1 MPSQSRFTIN
11 GLVDTN
17 RPVMENLEQICNSS
31 GCWFTFDNV
40 TGKWSVVINQ
50 TGTSSRSFDD
60 SNIISG
66 ITLNGTGLTDLYN
79 SVRVTY
85 PRADIK
91 DAEDFVQITLPE
103 AEWNANE
110 VPNTLDITLPLVN
123 NQVQAQLIGFRDLKQ
138 SRVNQIISFEADYT
152 VLGVRAGDIIDVTN
166 SALGLSSALYR
177 VTEVVEN
184 DDQERGITLNITALL
199 YDADVYDE
207 TDLEEYTLTTDNGI
221 YAAGDIGTPDD
232 PQITKYEIDSR
243 PRLVI
248 ETTVPAGR
256 VEGMEFWLATGN
268 SSNTYSLVGT
278 TSAPPGSV
286 FTTGEEVTLDIDNL
300 NAANYYCKTRG
311 FNSTT
316 GGPFSNVSSLIS
328 YVPTQAPE
336 AIDQDAQLVDQNGN
350 LITAFLL
357 SELAAWAFSKAPN
370 WLGNGGILD
379 DLGFDPSGNEFVTSS
394 GALASDSVTAIT
406 QNISEANVIAA
417 LDAQVGNTYAY
428 TVPGNVATRV
438 YNPADGAGNIYS
450 SGVAW
455 SYGGSLLQITVET
468 PPLVASF
475 DYLDPAGNVATKTNF
490 VAQPPLNLIVRKG
503 STFSTATTIA
513 EATIDWQSNRNTF
526 NIDAPTPDTYWVGW
540 RTIPTYDL
548 SMYFPRSETMGGN
561 VAADKEIYFYDYTWV
576 TGLSNFRISQ
586 VMSQ

>member
-11 GLVDTN
+11 GLIDTN
-17 RPVMENLEQICNSS
+17 RPVMQNLEEICNSS

-40 TGKWSVVINQ
+40 TGRWSVIINQ
-50 TGTSSRSFDD
+50 AGNSTFSFNN

-85 PRADIK
+85 PLADIK

-103 AEWNANE
+103 AQWNPNE
-110 VPNTLDITLPLVN
+110 VQNTLDISLPLVN

-138 SRVNQIISFEADYT
+138 SRVNEIISFEADYT
-152 VLGVRAGDIIDVTN
+152 ALGIRAGDIVDVTN
-166 SALGLSSALYR
+166 SALGLNQALYR
-177 VTEVVEN
+177 ITEVVES
-184 DDQERGITLNITALL
+184 DDVDRGITLSITAIL
-199 YDADVYDE
+199 YAADVYDE
-207 TDLEEYTLTTDNGI
+207 DDLQQYTISTENGI
-221 YAAGDIGTPDD
+221 VAAGAIGTPPT
-232 PQITKYEIDSR
+232 PQITKFDIDSR

-248 ETTVPAGR
+248 ETDVPAGR
-256 VEGMEFWLATGN
+256 VEAMEFWLATGN
-268 SSNTYSLVGT
+268 SGNTYNLVGT
-278 TSAPPGSV
+278 TAAPPGSV
-286 FTTGEEVTLDIDNL
+286 FTVSEEVTLDIDNL
-300 NAANYYCKTRG
+300 NAANYFCKTRG
-311 FNSTT
+311 INSTT
-316 GGPFSNVSSLIS
+316 SGPFSNVSSLIS
-328 YVPTQAPE
+328 YVPTQAPD
-336 AIDQDAQLVDQNGN
+336 AINQNANLVDENGN

-379 DLGFDPSGNEFVTSS
+379 DLGFNTSGNDFVTST

-406 QNISEANVIAA
+406 QNIAEANVIAS
-417 LDAQVGNTYAY
+417 LSAQVGNTYAF
-428 TVPGNVATRV
+428 TVPGNVSTRV
-438 YNPADGAGNIYS
+438 YNPADGIGNISS
-450 SGVAW
+450 SGVNW
-455 SYGGSLLQITVET
+455 SFGGSLLQITVET

-475 DYLDPAGNVATKTNF
+475 DYIDPAGNVATKTNF

-526 NIDAPTPDTYWVGW
+526 NIDAPTSDTYWVGW

-548 SMYFPRSETMGGN
+548 SMYFARSETMGGN
-561 VAADKEIYFYDYTWV
+561 ITADKEIYFYDYTWV
-576 TGLSNFRISQ
+576 PDLSNFRISQ
-586 VMSQ
+586 VMYQ